1 MNAKIIIS
9 AALSAA
15 VLFAAPVLAA
25 GDQAPAANSG
35 QAAEQK
41 DARIADAKAKH
52 EQFLAL
58 MKEYRGAVQPIQD
71 KLWQKHTELRYLSVN
86 PNVQPDDLRA
96 IIAEISE
103 LRKQMRG
110 AREGLLAKQKEAGLP
125 PIPPE
130 AFRSGP
136 HMPGDG
142 SGQGPRGPFFPPRP
156 DDKMRPG
163 GPHDGPKAG
172 GAPGQPPRG
181 PFFPPRPDGM
191 MRPGGPHDGPI
202 PAHQHPCGRM
212 GKPAPHDGPMAG
224 ARQPMPRRGCGCAER
239 GQCQTPPAQAPAESA
254 D

>member
-156 DDKMRPG
+156 DDKMRPA
-163 GPHDGPKAG
+163 GPQDGPMPAPQPPFGKMGKPAPNDG
-172 GAPGQPPRG
+172 TMAGAPGQPPRG
-181 PFFPPRPDGM
+181 PVFPPRP
-191 MRPGGPHDGPI
+191 
-202 PAHQHPCGRM
+202 
-212 GKPAPHDGPMAG
+212 
-224 ARQPMPRRGCGCAER
+224 
-239 GQCQTPPAQAPAESA
+239 
-254 D
+254 